1 MEGYRLNNMYVK
13 LIENVLVNDEILALS
28 LKSRMSQRCLSSS
41 ILYTSSTFSLKV
53 LDSAIKADMAMR
65 GIQISKECTFSPS
78 LFSFSTAPP
87 PTFGK

>member
-1 MEGYRLNNMYVK
+1 MEGSRLNNMYVK

-53 LDSAIKADMAMR
+53 LDSAIKSDTAMR
-65 GIQISKECTFSPS
+65 GIQISKECTFYP
-78 LFSFSTAPP
+78 LPFFFLHPP
-87 PTFGK
+87 LW